1 MRRRS
6 HRRRWIERVWNLD
19 LFRFEVFRFTLKAKK
34 PKFVFEKPNFYPEEY
49 VFAQRT
55 SLNFGNVVFS
65 KKTCSRPQTTRT
77 LRRARWRSDRASPTR
92 GRCRSSST
100 TSNNWREN
108 WSKWGTPP
116 TRTCSQSSRRWPSP
130 TSAVWSPWRWVLPPG
145 RRAGQ
150 SGGRRPPG
158 RVHSLQGGD
167 RHLRAQYGHPGGEYY
182 LQVGELVKVGDAA
195 HQDVFTVFK
204 AVTVTYERSMVT
216 LEVSTTSR

>member
-1 MRRRS
+1 MFGISISFVLKYFGLHSRQK
-6 HRRRWIERVWNLD
+6 NLNLYLKNPIFTPKNTFLPNEPASILEM
-19 LFRFEVFRFTLKAKK
+19 LFFPKK
-34 PKFVFEKPNFYPEEY
+34 PVLARRLHGPCDVHGDAATERRLHGDA
-49 VFAQRT
+49 VA
-55 SLNFGNVVFS
+55 
-65 KKTCSRPQTTRT
+65 PQ
-77 LRRARWRSDRASPTR
+77 
-92 GRCRSSST
+92 
-100 TSNNWREN
+100 
-108 WSKWGTPP
+108 
-116 TRTCSQSSRRWPSP
+116 
-130 TSAVWSPWRWVLPPG
+130 VLPPTTGG
-145 RRAGQ
+145 RTGQ